1 MSELHPNIILEGGPE
16 WQELGSRLRSVD
28 QSESVLKIRA
38 GNRYE
43 HFHRTE
49 RQILHQGQQLHV
61 FEWSRSTFVA
71 E

>member
-1 MSELHPNIILEGGPE
+1 MSEPHPNVILEGGPE
-16 WQELGSRLRSVD
+16 WQQFGSRIHYVKNE
-28 QSESVLKIRA
+28 ESVLKVLA

-43 HFHRTE
+43 HFHRTD
-49 RQILHQGQQLHV
+49 RHVVHQGRPLQV